1 MPEMNNT
8 KSRKKKKSKTGSDMM
23 QTVPLKNFLVKNIA
37 DEKIPK
43 YMMTLRSFFVII
55 VRSA

>member
-1 MPEMNNT
+1 MNNT